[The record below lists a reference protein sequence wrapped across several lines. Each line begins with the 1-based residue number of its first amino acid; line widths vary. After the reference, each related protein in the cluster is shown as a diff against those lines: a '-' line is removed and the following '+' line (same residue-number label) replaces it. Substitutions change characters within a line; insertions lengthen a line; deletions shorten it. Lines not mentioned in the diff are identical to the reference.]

1 MEAGKKQ
8 YHFKIDMTCGACST
22 AVMKALTKDERFPED
37 AIYCN
42 WEEQKLVVTTEKD
55 NCQDEISG
63 YLSKWSNAN

>member
-22 AVMKALTKDERFPED
+22 AVMKALTKDNRFPED

-42 WEEQKLVVTTEKD
+42 WEE
-55 NCQDEISG
+55 
-63 YLSKWSNAN
+63 